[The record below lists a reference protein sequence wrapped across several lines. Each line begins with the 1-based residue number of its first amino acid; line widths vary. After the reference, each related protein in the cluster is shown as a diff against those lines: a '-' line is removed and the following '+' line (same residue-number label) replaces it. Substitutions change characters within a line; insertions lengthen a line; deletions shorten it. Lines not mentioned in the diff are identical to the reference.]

1 MRIPSSVYK
10 SPVNVEGAGLDGV
23 GKGVEGKKAEGKV
36 DGGGKRDDAQTRVD
50 VSKQARQLATDNS
63 IALSKIERLRSA
75 LGAGNFRVDARAIA
89 ARIVTG
95 D

>member
-10 SPVNVEGAGLDGV
+10 SPVNLDGV

-50 VSKQARQLATDNS
+50 VSKQARQLATDNA
-63 IALSKIERLRSA
+63 IDLSKIERLRSA